1 MSTRQTQMAQS
12 QGITTHILD
21 TARGRPAA
29 AIPVVLERRDDT
41 GEWMT
46 VGRGETDRDGRL
58 RSLYPDGTSLLPAV
72 YRLTFQT
79 RRYFDSLGVTAF
91 YPEVVVVFETA
102 AGETHYHVPLLI
114 GPFGFTT
121 YRGT

>member
-1 MSTRQTQMAQS
+1 MSVIS
-12 QGITTHILD
+12 THVLD

-29 AIPVVLERRDDT
+29 AISVVLERRSGA
-41 GEWMT
+41 GEWIA

-58 RSLYPDGTSLLPAV
+58 QSLHPDGAPIVPAV

-79 RRYFDSLGVTAF
+79 RPYFDSLGVAAF

>member
-1 MSTRQTQMAQS
+1 MSA
-12 QGITTHILD
+12 ITTHVLD

-29 AIPVVLERRDDT
+29 NIPVLLERRGRT
-41 GEWMT
+41 GDWEA
-46 VGRGETDRDGRL
+46 VGKGETDHEGRL
-58 RSLYPDGTSLLPAV
+58 RNLYPESSPLVPGV
-72 YRLTFQT
+72 YRIMFQT
-79 RRYFDSLGVTAF
+79 RSYFESLDLAAF

-102 AGETHYHVPLLI
+102 PGETHYHVPLLI